1 LATADPLGEL
11 VSLLARLPG
20 IGERTATRLAFHVLA
35 TAPEYA
41 HALGASVAA
50 IHSRIRRCR
59 VCGNYGAEERCAI
72 CLDPRRD
79 GSLIC
84 CVARV
89 PDLKAIEQSGSY
101 RGRYHVLHGLLAPLE
116 EVGPSQLPLD
126 SLVRRV
132 REEGVE
138 EIIVA
143 TPLNV
148 EGEATA
154 LYVAQTLA
162 PLGVKVS
169 RIASGVPHG
178 GELEFTDRVT
188 LGRALMGRRDV
199 DEERR

>member
-1 LATADPLGEL
+1 
-11 VSLLARLPG
+11 
-20 IGERTATRLAFHVLA
+20 VLA
-35 TAPEYA
+35 ADPEYA
-41 HALGASVAA
+41 RSLGKSVGE
-50 IHSRIRRCR
+50 IHSRIRRCE
-59 VCGNYGAEERCAI
+59 VCGNYGAEARCGI

-79 GSLIC
+79 GSLVC

-89 PDLKAIEQSGSY
+89 PDLRAVEQSGSF

-116 EVGPSQLPLD
+116 DVGPRELPLD
-126 SLVRRV
+126 SLTARV
-132 REEGVE
+132 QQEGIIEV
-138 EIIVA
+138 IVA

-154 LYVAQTLA
+154 LYVAQTLS

-188 LGRALMGRRDV
+188 LGRALAGRRSL
-199 DEERR
+199 DERH

>member
-1 LATADPLGEL
+1 
-11 VSLLARLPG
+11 
-20 IGERTATRLAFHVLA
+20 
-35 TAPEYA
+35 
-41 HALGASVAA
+41 
-50 IHSRIRRCR
+50 
-59 VCGNYGAEERCAI
+59 
-72 CLDPRRD
+72 
-79 GSLIC
+79 
-84 CVARV
+84 
-89 PDLKAIEQSGSY
+89 
-101 RGRYHVLHGLLAPLE
+101 
-116 EVGPSQLPLD
+116 LPLD